1 MAMIKLKCYYCGAY
15 VYRKRRLVAPACD
28 GCKVQ
33 QQQENER
40 AKQRRREL
48 MWNDAKY
55 TKMVLSTRKR
65 LWKKHD
71 YADRSRTSLPRRMW
85 TEGEKQHLFE
95 STLSNDELAQIYK
108 VSAGAISTQR
118 WKMRQRQV
126 VLLAEENKREIERR
140 GGVDT

>member
-1 MAMIKLKCYYCGAY
+1 
-15 VYRKRRLVAPACD
+15 
-28 GCKVQ
+28 
-33 QQQENER
+33 
-40 AKQRRREL
+40 

-140 GGVDT
+140 GGVDI

>member
-48 MWNDAKY
+48 MWNDPEY
-55 TKMVLSTRKR
+55 TQMIQAGRERRFKA
-65 LWKKHD
+65 HD
-71 YADRSRTSLPRRMW
+71 YADRSKTRRPQHMW

-95 STLSNDELAQIYK
+95 SPLSNDELAQIYK
-108 VSAGAISTQR
+108 VSAGAIRQQR
-118 WKMRQRQV
+118 WLMGQRQA
-126 VLLAEENKREIERR
+126 VLLSEENKREIERR

>member
-1 MAMIKLKCYYCGAY
+1 MALIKLNCYYCGAE

-28 GCKVQ
+28 GCRVQ
-33 QQQENER
+33 QQQETDR
-40 AKQRRREL
+40 ARERRREL
-48 MWNDAKY
+48 MWNDPEY
-55 TKMVLSTRKR
+55 TEMVRATKKR

-85 TEGEKQHLFE
+85 TEGEKQHIFE
-95 STLSNDELAQIYK
+95 SPLSNDELAQIYK
-108 VSAGAISTQR
+108 FSAAAVKIQR
-118 WKMRQRQV
+118 WKMSQRQV